1 MTNKLKVK
9 NFRYLFK
16 LVFKITKWH
25 VDSISK
31 KKHIIMK
38 KLTTACKNIPTA
50 YDR

>member
-31 KKHIIMK
+31 KTYYKEEVDYS
-38 KLTTACKNIPTA
+38 L
-50 YDR
+50 